1 MSLITTVDH
10 AYAAAAKDVVSA
22 ANFVQSKVLPV
33 LKNASTQAATIEA
46 ITSLVSPAA
55 ANVERAAFA
64 VLGTIIKSIEA
75 AGAAAVAGG
84 LNVQLDAAL
93 IADVKSIIPAVK
105 SQTAL
110 PTGVVTAVKPS

>member
-22 ANFVQSKVLPV
+22 AAFVQSKVVPALQ
-33 LKNASTQAATIEA
+33 KANAQASTIEA
-46 ITSLVSPAA
+46 VTGLVSPSA

-64 VLGTIIKSIEA
+64 VLGAVIKALDA
-75 AGAAAVAGG
+75 AGSAVAVGG

-93 IADVKSIIPAVK
+93 ISDVKAIAPAVK
-105 SQTAL
+105 SQAAVPTA
-110 PTGVVTAVKPS
+110 TTTKS